1 MFIDSHC
8 HLDKIDLSP
17 YSGQFS
23 EAVCAAHARQVNE
36 MLCVSI
42 DKEHFPSMYQLIAD
56 QPTIHAS
63 FGIHPCHVEK
73 AEDVL
78 SEAELTKWVKDHSK
92 VVALGES
99 GLDYYYTKDTSE
111 LQKESFANHLRVAD
125 QLALPVIVHTRDAR
139 EDTLALIKK
148 HGGESGGVL
157 HCFTESLAMAQA
169 AIEMNYLISFSGIV
183 TFKNAQ
189 ELKEVVKAIPLEKIL
204 IETDSPYLA
213 PIPYRGKKNEPKY
226 VVEVAQCVADLK
238 GVSIEEVAEVT
249 SANFH
254 RLFGQARSS

>member
-8 HLDKIDLSP
+8 HLDKIDLTP
-17 YSGQFS
+17 YSGQFCD
-23 EAVCAAHARQVNE
+23 AITAAHERQVNE

-42 DKEHFPSMYQLIAD
+42 DKEHFPAMYDLIAE
-56 QPTIHAS
+56 QPMIHAS

-73 AEDVL
+73 EEDVL
-78 SEAELTKWVKDHSK
+78 SEAELIKWVGGHPK

-99 GLDYYYTKDTSE
+99 GLDYYYTKETSE
-111 LQKESFANHLRVAD
+111 LQKQSFANHLRVAD
-125 QLALPVIVHTRDAR
+125 HLKLPVIVHTRDAR

-148 HGGESGGVL
+148 HGGQSGGVL
-157 HCFTESLAMAQA
+157 HCFTESLEMALA

-189 ELKEVVKAIPLEKIL
+189 ELKDVVKAIPLEKIL

-226 VVEVAQCVADLK
+226 VVEVAQCIADLK
-238 GVSIEEVAEVT
+238 GVSIEEVAAIT

-254 RLFGQARSS
+254 RLFSRAGLT